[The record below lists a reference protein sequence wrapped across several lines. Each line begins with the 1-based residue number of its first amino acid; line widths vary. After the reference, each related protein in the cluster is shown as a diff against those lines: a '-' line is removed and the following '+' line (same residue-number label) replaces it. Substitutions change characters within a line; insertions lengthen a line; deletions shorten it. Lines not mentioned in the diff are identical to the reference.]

1 MLLYSDKVKTC
12 KERNVKRPSFC
23 LGHAKCGKIMIENNG
38 KVTDKLANH
47 KERRIDCYTD
57 KIVDKVIFGLK
68 FITCLIPMENC
79 RQG

>member
-1 MLLYSDKVKTC
+1 
-12 KERNVKRPSFC
+12 
-23 LGHAKCGKIMIENNG
+23 MIENNG